1 MEKRLLAALV
11 FVSMIVF
18 YAATLPKEVLP
29 GDSGELIAAS
39 HTLSIAHPPGYPL
52 YVMIGKLF
60 SSALTWGS
68 IAYRFNLLSAVIS
81 SAALVL
87 LYLTLVELG
96 VGRILALA
104 VAAGLGTLE
113 SFWLQATMAEVYAMN
128 AFFTI
133 LLLYCSLLGRRYG
146 ERVYL
151 LLAYTGGL
159 ALSHHLSLVYPLVC
173 ALGIL
178 VFSLRVV
185 PRARTIM
192 ISALLLIV
200 GLSAWLYIPIR
211 ATHAPPLVWGKT
223 DTLSGFWSHIT
234 AQGYRWRLR
243 ELALTARARDFLRFF
258 AVAEQ
263 QSGLALLAAAAV
275 GVAANIRR
283 RVSVPGF
290 LALVLLFAFH
300 FAMYNIPDIESH
312 TFPALIGIAIL
323 AALGIQSIVRWLDG
337 LRSGIGL
344 VIATCTFLLLVFN
357 LSGFSRRS
365 DEWFAH
371 DYGRA
376 IIQSAREACG
386 EDCIIV
392 TSGDISTFPLLYAS
406 LVEPGGIHVY
416 DLAASNPAVI
426 GASERPVGLEACAAA
441 AARKFGRSNVAL
453 LGPLPRYLLGSR
465 PRICGMINVIGEPEN
480 TCRPPAEYEVRGVAA
495 DLREYSSRLLT
506 GSYYLHLARWYVQ
519 QGDVAGIRANVR
531 SALDAA
537 RDDVGTHINAATLLL
552 DAGMPHDA
560 MDVAATAVNV
570 DPDFFEAHDLLA
582 NLLAAAGRTDEAIA
596 EYTKALKGNPS
607 PAMVYSNLANAYA
620 AKGDHSAAIEYFMQ
634 ATALDSTLVNAH
646 IGMGR
651 SLEATGKT
659 REAILHFRKAYSIDP
674 NAVSAYHAEAS
685 LYLRLGDCEG
695 AVEAAQRGL
704 QQVLENPVLLADIGL
719 CRLRQE
725 DLDGAIDYLRRAL
738 AEDPSMLAAR
748 GNLAVAL
755 ERKGLNREAAA
766 EYRKYIDMAPPGTLK
781 LKAQEALE
789 RLTGADHPSG
799 E

>member
-1 MEKRLLAALV
+1 MERRLLAALV
-11 FVSMIVF
+11 FVATIVF
-18 YAATLPKEVLP
+18 YAATLPRGVLP

-52 YVMIGKLF
+52 YIMIGKIF
-60 SSALTWGS
+60 SSALNWGS

-81 SAALVL
+81 SAALML

-96 VGRILALA
+96 VGRILGLG

-146 ERVYL
+146 ERAYV

-185 PRARTIM
+185 PRVRTIM
-192 ISALLLIV
+192 ISVLLLIV

-211 ATHAPPLVWGKT
+211 ATHGPPLVWGKT
-223 DTLSGFWSHIT
+223 DTLSGFWAHIT

-243 ELALTARARDFLRFF
+243 ELALAARVSDFLRFF
-258 AVAEQ
+258 AVAAR
-263 QSGLALLAAAAV
+263 QSGLALLVAAAV
-275 GVAANIRR
+275 GIVANIRR
-283 RVSVPGF
+283 RASMPGF

-312 TFPALIGIAIL
+312 TFPALIGIAVL
-323 AALGIQSIVRWLDG
+323 AALGIQGVINRLAG
-337 LRSGIGL
+337 LRSRIGL
-344 VIATCTFLLLVFN
+344 VIATCTFLLPALNLFEFN
-357 LSGFSRRS
+357 LRS
-365 DEWFAH
+365 DEWFGH

-406 LVEPGGIHVY
+406 LVEPGGTRVY

-426 GASERPVGLEACAAA
+426 GASERPAGLEACAAA
-441 AARKFGRSNVAL
+441 AAGMFGRSNVAL
-453 LGPLPRYLLGSR
+453 LGPLPRYLLGSK
-465 PRICGMINVIGEPEN
+465 PRICGMINVIDEPEHS
-480 TCRPPAEYEVRGVAA
+480 CKPPSEYAIRGVAA

-519 QGDVAGIRANVR
+519 QGDVAGSRANVR

-537 RDDVGTHINAATLLL
+537 GDDVGTHINAATLLL
-552 DAGMPHDA
+552 DAGMPREA

-570 DPDFFEAHDLLA
+570 DPDFFEAHDLLG

-596 EYTKALKGNPS
+596 EYSKALKGNPS

-620 AKGDHSAAIEYFMQ
+620 ARGDHPAAIENFIR
-634 ATALDSTLVNAH
+634 AIALDSTLVNAH

-651 SLEATGKT
+651 SLDATGKT
-659 REAILHFRKAYSIDP
+659 PEAILQFRRAYGIDP
-674 NAVSAYHAEAS
+674 GAVSAYHAEAS
-685 LYLRLGDCEG
+685 LHLRLGDCEG
-695 AVEAAQRGL
+695 AIEAAQRGL
-704 QQVLENPVLLADIGL
+704 RRLPENPVLLADIGV
-719 CRLRQE
+719 CRLRQD
-725 DLDGAIDYLRRAL
+725 DLDGAIDYLQRAL
-738 AEDPSMLAAR
+738 AGDPTMITAR

-755 ERKGLNREAAA
+755 ERKGLDREAAR

-781 LKAQEALE
+781 LRAQEALE
-789 RLTGADHPSG
+789 RLTGGG
-799 E
+799 EAGP